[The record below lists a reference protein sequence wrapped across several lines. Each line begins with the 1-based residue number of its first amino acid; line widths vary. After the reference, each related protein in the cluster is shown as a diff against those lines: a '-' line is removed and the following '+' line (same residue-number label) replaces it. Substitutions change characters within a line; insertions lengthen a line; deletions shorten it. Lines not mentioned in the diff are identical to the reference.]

1 MIAALHKSLVA
12 KRDALKDEDK
22 GFTLI
27 ELLVVVLIIGILA
40 AIAVPVYLG
49 IQGNAKDS
57 AALADLA
64 NVKTAIV
71 AYNTQNNGAYP
82 ATISGLTTVTLDAA
96 KWGTVPNWKAG
107 TTPASNATTWCVQ
120 GLLTGDTTNY
130 YVVTDKASPV
140 KNTTGCP

>member
-1 MIAALHKSLVA
+1 MMSRIRQQMA
-12 KRDALKDEDK
+12 KEDK

-49 IQGNAKDS
+49 IQQNAKDS

-71 AYNTQNNGAYP
+71 AHTTNNDGAYP
-82 ATISGLTTVTLDAA
+82 ASIADLTTVQLDMDKWEDIDWAGGTAPAA
-96 KWGTVPNWKAG
+96 
-107 TTPASNATTWCVQ
+107 NATTWTVE
-120 GLLTGDTTNY
+120 GHLAGDATTVY
-130 YVVTDKASPV
+130 RVTDATAPV
-140 KNTTGCP
+140 KVG

>member
-1 MIAALHKSLVA
+1 MIAALHKTLAA
-12 KRDALKDEDK
+12 KRDALKNEDK

-71 AYNTQNNGAYP
+71 AYTTTHDGAYP
-82 ATISGLTTVTLDAA
+82 ATISALDTVTLDAT
-96 KWGTVPNWKAG
+96 KWSTVPNWSAG
-107 TTPASNATTWCVQ
+107 QPASSAASWCVEGQ
-120 GLLTGDTTNY
+120 LVGDTTNY
-130 YVVTDKASPV
+130 YVVTDDASPV
-140 KNTTGCP
+140 KNIAGCP

>member
-1 MIAALHKSLVA
+1 MNTAIHRALAA
-12 KRDALKDEDK
+12 KREALKANEEK

-49 IQGNAKDS
+49 IQQNAKDS

-71 AYNTQNNGAYP
+71 AHTTQNNGAYP
-82 ATISGLTTVTLDAA
+82 ATISALTTVKLDAT
-96 KWGTVPNWKAG
+96 KWGTVPNWDGG
-107 TTPASNATTWCVQ
+107 TQPASNATTWCVEGQ
-120 GLLTGDTTNY
+120 LAGDTTNY
-130 YVVTDKASPV
+130 YVVTDATAPV
-140 KNTTGCP
+140 KNTTGC